1 MATRSRIGIVNE
13 DGSITSIYCHWDGY
27 PSNNGRILNEHY
39 GTETSVRE
47 MLRLG
52 DLSSLNK
59 NLHPRGKHTFNDPE
73 DDCCVFYGRDRGD
86 SDCDATESKDLAE
99 FLSISQAC
107 DYVYVFDAHE
117 WFCTRLYDG
126 DQKMLRID
134 EAREKW
140 T

>member
-1 MATRSRIGIVNE
+1 LE
-13 DGSITSIYCHWDGY
+13 
-27 PSNNGRILNEHY
+27 
-39 GTETSVRE
+39 
-47 MLRLG
+47 
-52 DLSSLNK
+52 
-59 NLHPRGKHTFNDPE
+59 
-73 DDCCVFYGRDRGD
+73 
-86 SDCDATESKDLAE
+86 E

-126 DQKMLRID
+126 DQKMLRIN